1 MWPLSLWSHPSS
13 GCLPWHTHIWH
24 MAMELKK
31 LMEKV
36 PRKSRSMKALG
47 KMWDSQS
54 NSVICRLSNSEEHLA
69 WAPSL
74 QKLRINTVLG
84 KLIVWHPPQCPNPC
98 TNSLLRPIVVE
109 QTFLK
114 YVVFILHVHIYTVV
128 TSSRFLC
135 ILSRYLIKSK
145 MELWRTY

>member
-1 MWPLSLWSHPSS
+1 MWPLSLWSHPFSS
-13 GCLPWHTHIWH
+13 CFPWHMHIWH

-31 LMEKV
+31 LIEKV
-36 PRKSRSMKALG
+36 PWKSRSMKTLG

-54 NSVICRLSNSEEHLA
+54 NSVICRLSNSGEHLA

-98 TNSLLRPIVVE
+98 TNSLLSLWWIKH
-109 QTFLK
+109 FSK
-114 YVVFILHVHIYTVV
+114 YVVFILHAHTYTVV
-128 TSSRFLC
+128 TGSRFLC

-145 MELWRTY
+145 MELWRSY